1 MEEDAVEVIV
11 VVLTGVREDRV
22 EIDAALFDDRRE
34 TNDFRTRA
42 DDDKELE
49 LAVVFP

>member
-1 MEEDAVEVIV
+1 MEEDSIEIV
-11 VVLTGVREDRV
+11 VVVLSGVRKDRV
-22 EIDAALFDDRRE
+22 EIDATLFNDRRE